1 MVPFL
6 LFFYRGIDE
15 SRVASTSAVPAL
27 QCPLSPRGLTIT
39 ETAYFI
45 YTLTRQVD
53 NEYRIHGK
61 VHVGS
66 SEPNLV

>member
-1 MVPFL
+1 MS
-6 LFFYRGIDE
+6 RGLPLP
-15 SRVASTSAVPAL
+15 VLYLHCNV
-27 QCPLSPRGLTIT
+27 LSPRGLTIT

-53 NEYRIHGK
+53 DEYRIHGK